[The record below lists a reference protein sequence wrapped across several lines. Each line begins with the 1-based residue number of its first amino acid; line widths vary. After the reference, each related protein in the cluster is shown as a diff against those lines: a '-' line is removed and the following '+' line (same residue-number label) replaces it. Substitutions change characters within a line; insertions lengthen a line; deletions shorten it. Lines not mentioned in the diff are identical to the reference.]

1 MTSRGS
7 EKAAALQTGLPFT
20 RVRRGIAL
28 LLCPLLWPGLGA
40 IADELKSAPAANATV
55 NAVWLRQELLLYYTG
70 HRTLYTCQSI
80 EEKVRAVL
88 LDMGAREDLKVEAS
102 GCVGYFKLESRLL
115 RPPGRPPQNVVT
127 MPTEARGDVRV
138 NIQLATPT
146 VLTPALL
153 DVLRSRQGERELLAR
168 VEGRPVASSGIRAFP
183 ATWQRLEL
191 SRAADK
197 LDDSDCELV
206 EEIARQVL
214 PKLNVRPIS
223 NATRCV
229 ASQSSSRGSHAR
241 LMADVL
247 IAVPGADEIVTPLQ
261 PPPAAP

>member
-1 MTSRGS
+1 
-7 EKAAALQTGLPFT
+7 
-20 RVRRGIAL
+20 L
-28 LLCPLLWPGLGA
+28 LRPGLGA
-40 IADELKSAPAANATV
+40 VADEQPSAPSSDATLS
-55 NAVWLRQELLLYYTG
+55 AVWLRQELLLYYTG

-88 LDMGAREDLKVEAS
+88 LDMGAREDLDVEAS

-115 RPPGRPPQNVVT
+115 RLPGRPPQNVVT

-138 NIQLATPT
+138 RIQLATPT

-153 DVLRSRQGERELLAR
+153 DVLRQRQGERELLAR
-168 VEGRPVASSGIRAFP
+168 VEGRPAASSGIRAFP
-183 ATWQRLEL
+183 AKWQRLEL
-191 SRAADK
+191 ARAADK

-214 PKLNVRPIS
+214 PKIHVRPIS

-229 ASQSSSRGSHAR
+229 ASQTSSRGSEAR
-241 LMADVL
+241 LTADAL
-247 IAVPGADEIVTPLQ
+247 IAVPGADETVTPLQ
-261 PPPAAP
+261 APPVGP